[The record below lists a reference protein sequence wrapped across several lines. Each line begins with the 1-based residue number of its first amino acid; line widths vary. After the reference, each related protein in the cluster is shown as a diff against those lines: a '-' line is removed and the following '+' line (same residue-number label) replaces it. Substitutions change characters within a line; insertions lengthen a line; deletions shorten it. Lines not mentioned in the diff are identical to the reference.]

1 MSWRDGNDSYDDG
14 FSDRFG
20 RPGGDWQGVRP
31 TFDNP
36 MSWSLRLFRALG
48 TTVRAHVILLLYILI
63 ELGRSALDDNALGF
77 GPAAIMMGS
86 LFLVVLIHEF
96 GHVLACRWQGGEAD
110 EILMWPL
117 GGLAFCRPRHDWWA
131 HFITAIGG
139 PMVNVVIFIC
149 LAPTLGLITGNWL
162 GAALPNPFG
171 IDLTMATLEGTSRQP
186 WWLLSLFLLHA
197 VSFFL
202 LLFNLLPVFPL
213 DGGRILQSLLW
224 PRMGYSDS
232 MRYAVYAGYIGAILL
247 GVTGAISGH
256 WMLIAVAIFG
266 GLTCWQTLRQVKY
279 TDEVMGF
286 SDAGDPYAASLWG
299 DPDEDGD
306 GRQPV
311 GAAPGSGGREQKALE
326 RDRKNQRE
334 EADQIDAI
342 LAKIARDGMESL
354 SRAERKLLE
363 QATEKRRQQG

>member
-1 MSWRDGNDSYDDG
+1 MPWRDSDHPYDD
-14 FSDRFG
+14 DPANRFG

-48 TTVRAHVILLLYILI
+48 TTVRAHVILFVYILI
-63 ELGRSALDDNALGF
+63 QLGRSLQDDSALGL
-77 GPAAIMMGS
+77 GPAAIMMAC
-86 LFLVVLIHEF
+86 LFLVVLVHEF
-96 GHVLACRWQGGEAD
+96 GHVLACRWQDGHAD

-117 GGLAFCRPRHDWWA
+117 GGLAFCQPRNDWYA

-139 PMVNVVIFIC
+139 PMVNVVLFII
-149 LAPTLGLITGNWL
+149 LAPVLGLVTGNWL
-162 GAALPNPFG
+162 GVALPNPLG
-171 IDLTMATLEGTSRQP
+171 IDLSLATIDGGGRQP
-186 WWLLSLFLLHA
+186 WWLLSLYLLHA

-202 LLFNLLPVFPL
+202 LLFNLLPIFPL
-213 DGGRILQSLLW
+213 DGGRIAQALLW
-224 PRMGYSDS
+224 PRMGYSNS
-232 MRYAVYAGYIGAILL
+232 MRYAVYAGYIGAIFL
-247 GVTGAISGH
+247 GVGGAIIGQ

-299 DPDEDGD
+299 DPDEGD
-306 GRQPV
+306 EPQPA
-311 GAAPGSGGREQKALE
+311 GAPPEPNRREQKAAE
-326 RDRKNQRE
+326 RDRKKQQE

-342 LAKIARDGMESL
+342 LAKIARDGIESL
-354 SRAERKLLE
+354 SRDERKRLE
-363 QATEKRRQQG
+363 EATERRRQQD